1 MATPCRCVCLLSMA
15 TAGSCTSCSLSVGLA
30 GKAHQQ
36 DPCSSI
42 VVVLSNARLQV
53 GGEVVRLSG
62 IDAPEKDQTCKGAN
76 GRLYLC
82 GGSHFSL
89 LC

>member
-1 MATPCRCVCLLSMA
+1 MSGMV
-15 TAGSCTSCSLSVGLA
+15 
-30 GKAHQQ
+30 HQQ
-36 DPCSSI
+36 DPRFSSI
-42 VVVLSNARLQV
+42 VLLSDAVLQV

-62 IDAPEKDQTCKGAN
+62 IDAPEKDQRCKGAN